1 MQNAPFS
8 NFLWAPE
15 SESIDGKESEE
26 EESESEEASEETP
39 MKSAAIEATELALG
53 ASLCEALLLADG
65 ARRLTHQGSS
75 Y

>member
-1 MQNAPFS
+1 MVRNLKKKSPS
-8 NFLWAPE
+8 PR
-15 SESIDGKESEE
+15 KRPKK
-26 EESESEEASEETP
+26 TP
-39 MKSAAIEATELALG
+39 MKSAAVEATELALG